1 MLEVLP
7 TDGHA
12 KSHVGFILKSL
23 DKLNESIPYLTE
35 GINSGDPGADNGR
48 FYFHLGDAY
57 TRLHKPDE
65 VISLQ
70 FYLMDFKHNFFL
82 PNLDHIQDNWGFVA
96 CIFLQLH
103 LSNKWFCFFKYFGN
117 VKKITVACIADHIL
131 KDVLC
136 DKGYHLFKWPK

>member
-35 GINSGDPGADNGR
+35 GINSGDPDADNGR

-65 VISLQ
+65 VRTKATISLNGQ
-70 FYLMDFKHNFFL
+70 NDPFL
-82 PNLDHIQDNWGFVA
+82 C
-96 CIFLQLH
+96 CIPLNQIILVCGCIR
-103 LSNKWFCFFKYFGN
+103 LSSL
-117 VKKITVACIADHIL
+117 ITIN
-131 KDVLC
+131 
-136 DKGYHLFKWPK
+136 